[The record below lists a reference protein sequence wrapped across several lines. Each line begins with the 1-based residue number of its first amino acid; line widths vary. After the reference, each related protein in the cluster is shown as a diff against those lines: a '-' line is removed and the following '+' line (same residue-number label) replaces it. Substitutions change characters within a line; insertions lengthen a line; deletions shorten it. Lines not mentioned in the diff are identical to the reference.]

1 MTEPEPH
8 RRRWWILGVLSLS
21 LLTVVLDNTVLNVA
35 LPSLVR
41 DLGASTAET
50 QWIVNSYSLSQAGLL
65 LTAGNAADR
74 YGRKRALLFGLAVF
88 GLGSAGA
95 AFSATPVQLILTRAF
110 MGIGGSFLMTT
121 TLALVM
127 QIFPDAE
134 RPRAIGVWAGVS
146 ALGFTAG
153 PVVGGFMLDHAWW
166 GSIFLINLPVAA
178 VSIVAVIL
186 LVPESRNPTGGR
198 PDLLGAF
205 LSVAAMVGIVYAVV
219 VSPEKGW
226 GSGETLVPGLAGLLL
241 MGVFIQWERH
251 ISHPML
257 SMSLFRDRMFG
268 FAAAGGILVA
278 FGMSGAL
285 FLLTQYLQFLEG
297 FSPIKAGFAT
307 APMAATVV
315 VFNLTG
321 FGARVL
327 RRTGPG
333 RAVMVG
339 VPLIAVGTA
348 TAGFFVGHGYW
359 GILVGLVLI
368 GSGVGLAM
376 PAVAN
381 SIMTAISRTR
391 AGTGAG
397 VNGTLQEL
405 GASLGVAVL
414 GALVSAR
421 FASSLPDTLQAEGH
435 QSLPA
440 TLAKAAAL
448 PGSAGL
454 VEDAR
459 HAFVSGLSTSQLIG
473 AALLLVGGLVVGRNL
488 RRAERTGGSPTGQ
501 NGPQSPRSPSP
512 ANAHE

>member
-1 MTEPEPH
+1 M
-8 RRRWWILGVLSLS
+8 SLS

-35 LPSLVR
+35 LPSLVT

-50 QWIVNSYSLSQAGLL
+50 QWIVNSYSLAQAGLL

-74 YGRKRALLFGLAVF
+74 YGRKRALLFGLGVF
-88 GLGSAGA
+88 GLGSLGA
-95 AFSATPVQLILTRAF
+95 AFSATPIQLILTRAF

-127 QIFPDAE
+127 QIFPDSE
-134 RPRAIGVWAGVS
+134 RPKAIGMWAGVS

-166 GSIFLINLPVAA
+166 GSIFLINLPVVAI
-178 VSIVAVIL
+178 SLTAVIIM
-186 LVPESRNPTGGR
+186 VPESRNPSGDR
-198 PDLLGAF
+198 PDIVGAV
-205 LSVAAMVGIVYAVV
+205 LSVIGMVGIVYAVI

-226 GSGETLVPGLAGLLL
+226 GASETLIPAVGGIVIMVA
-241 MGVFIQWERH
+241 FILWERRV
-251 ISHPML
+251 SNPML
-257 SMSLFRDRMFG
+257 SMSLFRDRMFS

-285 FLLTQYLQFLEG
+285 FLLTQYLQFMEG

-321 FGARVL
+321 LGARVL
-327 RRTGPG
+327 RRLGSG
-333 RAVMVG
+333 RAVMLG
-339 VPLIAVGTA
+339 IPLLAAGLA
-348 TAGFFVGHGYW
+348 TAGFFSQDGYW
-359 GILVGLVLI
+359 GILVGLVLV
-368 GSGVGLAM
+368 GSGVGLSM

-381 SIMTAISRTR
+381 AIMTAISRKR

-414 GALVSAR
+414 GAVLSTR
-421 FASSLPDTLQAEGH
+421 FAASLPNVLHDEGS

-440 TLAKAAAL
+440 TLAKAATL
-448 PGSAGL
+448 PDSTQL
-454 VEDAR
+454 VADAH
-459 HAFVSGLSTSQLIG
+459 HAFLAGMSTSQFTG
-473 AALLLVGGLVVGRNL
+473 AVLLLVAGLVVGRTL
-488 RRAERTGGSPTGQ
+488 RRAEREIQMQAAPSGSGSPKV
-501 NGPQSPRSPSP
+501 PSS
-512 ANAHE
+512 AASHE

>member
-1 MTEPEPH
+1 MSDPAAH

-35 LPSLVR
+35 LPSLVK

-50 QWIVNSYSLSQAGLL
+50 QWIVNSYSLAQAGLL
-65 LTAGNAADR
+65 LTAGNVADR
-74 YGRKRALLFGLAVF
+74 YGRKRALLLGLSVF
-88 GLGSAGA
+88 GLGSLGA

-127 QIFPDAE
+127 QIFPDSE
-134 RPRAIGVWAGVS
+134 RPKAIGVWAGVS

-178 VSIVAVIL
+178 VSLVAVVL
-186 LVPESRNPTGGR
+186 MVPESKNSTGGR
-198 PDLLGAF
+198 PDLVGAV
-205 LSVAAMVGIVYAVV
+205 LSVAGMVGIVYAVI
-219 VSPEKGW
+219 VSPSKGW
-226 GSGETLVPGLAGLLL
+226 GSGETLVPGAAGLLC
-241 MGVFIQWERH
+241 MGFFILWERR
-251 ISHPML
+251 IPHPML
-257 SMSLFRDRMFG
+257 SMTLFQDRMFS

-285 FLLTQYLQFLEG
+285 FVLTQYLQFLEG

-321 FGARVL
+321 TGARVL
-327 RRTGPG
+327 RRIGSG

-339 VPLIAVGTA
+339 IPLLAAGLA
-348 TAGFFVGHGYW
+348 TAGFFVRDGYP
-359 GILVGLVLI
+359 GILVGLVLV
-368 GSGVGLAM
+368 GAGVGLAM

-381 SIMTAISRTR
+381 AIMTAISRKR

-414 GALVSAR
+414 GAVLSAR
-421 FASSLPDTLQAEGH
+421 FTSSLPSVLHNEGN

-440 TLAKAAAL
+440 ALAKAAAL
-448 PGSAGL
+448 PGSEAL
-454 VEDAR
+454 AEDAKD
-459 HAFVSGLSTSQLIG
+459 AFVAGLSTSQITG
-473 AALLLVGGLVVGRNL
+473 AVLLFVGGLVVGRTL
-488 RRAERTGGSPTGQ
+488 RRAERTHPGQ
-501 NGPQSPRSPSP
+501 PAQSGAQRPKAPSS
-512 ANAHE
+512 AGNHD